1 MAADLQRIRL
11 RISNKKAYIWD
22 VDDISTVRSKH
33 HICGI
38 LTGTLPHLSQ
48 QNAFLGIPL
57 VLMPEEVVLL
67 VENGFPLH
75 LEYAILVDDPH
86 AHHQPNLE
94 QLEKWNVEQ
103 QEVIKQQIAVLE
115 AKGAKESTN
124 TGRAMSAEALRK
136 RQARE
141 ENRAAKEKLLQAGGD
156 PESLGGLLAPE
167 VSLEAGSRPQGQ
179 DTPESK
185 TLSSGHTVV
194 IPASSTSSLDW
205 YDPNASCSYTTIAAA
220 KAAGIW
226 DYPSTLQERAKCGVF
241 RSLWEQGYFMG
252 GGIKFGGD
260 YLVYPGD
267 PLRYHSHFAA
277 SVLDSPLSSLRTM
290 EIVAHGRLGTATKK
304 AHLLC
309 GWDDEKKDVSYL
321 TIEWAGFG

>member
-1 MAADLQRIRL
+1 MTSESRRIQL

-22 VDDISTVRSKH
+22 VDDIATVRSQH

-57 VLMPEEVVLL
+57 VLIPEEVVLL
-67 VENGFPLH
+67 VENEPFFH
-75 LEYAILVDDPH
+75 LEFAVLIDDPR
-86 AHHQPNLE
+86 AHLQPTLG
-94 QLEKWNVEQ
+94 QLESWNIEQ
-103 QEVIKQQIAVLE
+103 QEDIKQQMAVLK
-115 AKGAKESTN
+115 AKGAKESAN
-124 TGRAMSAEALRK
+124 AGRTMTAEALRK

-141 ENRAAKEKLLQAGGD
+141 EKKAAKAKLAQESGD
-156 PESLGGLLAPE
+156 PESLAALVAPE
-167 VSLEAGSRPQGQ
+167 ASAEAVPLTQETAENKAVSV
-179 DTPESK
+179 
-185 TLSSGHTVV
+185 GHTVV
-194 IPASSTSSLDW
+194 IPASSAASLAW
-205 YDPNASCSYTTIAAA
+205 YDPNALVSYTTITAA

-277 SVLDSPLSSLRTM
+277 SVLDSPVSSLRPM

-309 GWDDEKKDVSYL
+309 GWNDEKKDVSYL